1 MRVLVV
7 GSLPPPESA
16 RAGALRTEVVGL
28 LAEGHTVEVVAPDP
42 VATAHRYISASGI
55 PACVRLWTMVSG
67 FDSVVVQLQ
76 PGLPVRERAGRLERE
91 LSLVALSLVLRR
103 GRHVVVRLESLDDL
117 PGGPA
122 GRGALLLWRSA
133 DRIVVGSDAERAALV
148 AAVGAPLESA
158 VTGSRPEHGAPAAR
172 ADDGGWGEGSDIS
185 AENVLELVRMR
196 AARERQELAG
206 ESAHLPGWERLPATG
221 VASAELDLAQSRA
234 PERPR
239 TPGDIARS
247 VLAVADRRPVLR
259 PVVRAIRVAYRSA
272 RDLLGQVRAN

>member
-16 RAGALRTEVVGL
+16 RAGALLTEVVGL
-28 LAEGHTVEVVAPDP
+28 LAQGHTVEVVAPDP

-55 PACVRLWTMVSG
+55 PACARLWTMVSG
-67 FDSVVVQLQ
+67 FDSVVIQLQ

-91 LSLVALSLVLRR
+91 LALVVLSLVLRR
-103 GRHVVVRLESLDDL
+103 GRHVVIRLESLADL

-133 DRIVVGSDAERAALV
+133 DRIIVGSDAERAALV
-148 AAVGAPLESA
+148 AAVGAPAEGA
-158 VTGSRPEHGAPAAR
+158 VTGSRPVHGVSAAPL
-172 ADDGGWGEGSDIS
+172 DDGGWGEGSGVS
-185 AENVLELVRMR
+185 AEDVLELVRTR

-221 VASAELDLAQSRA
+221 IASAELDLAQSRSE
-234 PERPR
+234 ERPR
-239 TPGDIARS
+239 TPGDVARS

-259 PVVRAIRVAYRSA
+259 PVVRALRFGYRSA
-272 RDLLGQVRAN
+272 RDLLGRARAN

>member
-28 LAEGHTVEVVAPDP
+28 IAEGHTVEVVAPDP

-55 PACVRLWTMVSG
+55 PACVRLWGMVSG

-91 LSLVALSLVLRR
+91 LSLVALAVVLRR
-103 GRHVVVRLESLDDL
+103 GRHVVIHLESRDDL
-117 PGGPA
+117 PGGAA

-133 DRIVVGSDAERAALV
+133 DRIVVGSEAERAALV
-148 AAVGAPLESA
+148 AAVGVPLESA
-158 VTGSRPEHGAPAAR
+158 VTGSRPEHGAPAAT
-172 ADDGGWGEGSDIS
+172 ADDGGWGEGGDIS
-185 AENVLELVRMR
+185 AENVLELVRTR

-221 VASAELDLAQSRA
+221 MAAAEFDLAPARSS
-234 PERPR
+234 ERPR

-247 VLAVADRRPVLR
+247 VLAVADRRPVFR
-259 PVVRAIRVAYRSA
+259 PVVRALRVGYRSA
-272 RDLLGQVRAN
+272 RDFFGRS